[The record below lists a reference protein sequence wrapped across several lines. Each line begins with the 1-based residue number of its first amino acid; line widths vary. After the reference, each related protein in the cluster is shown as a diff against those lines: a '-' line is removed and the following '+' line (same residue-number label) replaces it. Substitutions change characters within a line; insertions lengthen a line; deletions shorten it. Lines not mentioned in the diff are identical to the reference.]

1 MGLGVCNFPITIYT
15 SLLSDDWLGLG
26 VWIIALP
33 VFSLYR
39 LYSFFSL
46 SFSKYDSDLGCV
58 GMICR
63 VYEELESGKVAGRIV
78 LDVTK

>member
-33 VFSLYR
+33 VFSLFF
-39 LYSFFSL
+39 LLPFFS
-46 SFSKYDSDLGCV
+46 KCDSDLGCV

>member
-1 MGLGVCNFPITIYT
+1 MDYCFTRIFPLSFIFF
-15 SLLSDDWLGLG
+15 LL
-26 VWIIALP
+26 P
-33 VFSLYR
+33 
-39 LYSFFSL
+39 FFS
-46 SFSKYDSDLGCV
+46 KCDSDLGCV